1 MTLGGCSAGYV
12 LRAGYEEAKIL
23 WRREPMERV
32 LAAPDLDQ
40 DTRRKLETVLAAREF
55 AAGLGF
61 NVDGSFGSLSYS
73 DEGTNVIVV
82 TGAKRTAL
90 EPYTWWFPV
99 VGRVPYKGYFDAGRA
114 KAEAESLETRGY
126 DTYVRAA
133 PAFSTLGWF
142 ADPLLRHQL
151 RHDEEF
157 LVDLVLHELYHATYY
172 VSGQSA
178 FNESLATFAGHRG
191 AIAFFRAH
199 PERAHP
205 PGGLDLQAQAEASWD
220 DALRFGTFVSKLAA
234 SLRATYAANSD
245 PAAAVA
251 ARDLVFAAAKVEY
264 ASLPFVAGGFPS
276 FAKEPL
282 NNAVLLHYMLYGTDL
297 EIFEAI
303 YRNQGDDLGKAL
315 TFIRAAAETAP
326 HEPFAAARRALTAAA
341 PPASAVPTAVPP
353 P

>member
-1 MTLGGCSAGYV
+1 V

-23 WRREPMERV
+23 WRREPMEKV
-32 LAAPDLDQ
+32 LATPDLDP

-55 AAGLGF
+55 ALGLGF
-61 NVDGSFGSLSYS
+61 DVDGSFGSLSYS

-82 TGAKRTAL
+82 TAAERTAL
-90 EPYTWWFPV
+90 EPYTWWFPI
-99 VGRVPYKGYFDAGRA
+99 VGRVPYKGYFDVALA
-114 KAEAESLETRGY
+114 KAEAASLEARGY
-126 DTYVRAA
+126 DTFVRTA

-151 RHDEEF
+151 RQDEEF

-172 VSGQSA
+172 VKGQSA

-205 PGGLDLQAQAEASWD
+205 PGGGDLLAQAEARWD
-220 DALRFGTFVSKLAA
+220 DALRFGAFVEKLAA
-234 SLRATYAANSD
+234 SLRAVYAAAAD
-245 PAAAVA
+245 PGAAVA
-251 ARDLVFAAAKVEY
+251 GRDAIFTGAKADY
-264 ASLPFVAGGFPS
+264 PRLPFVAGGFPG
-276 FAKEPL
+276 FVREPL
-282 NNAVLLHYMLYGTDL
+282 NNAVLLHYLLYGTDL

-303 YRNQGDDLGKAL
+303 YRAQGEDLAKAL
-315 TFIRAAAETAP
+315 TFIHDASETAP
-326 HEPFAAARRALTAAA
+326 REPFEAVRRALRAAT
-341 PPASAVPTAVPP
+341 PPASAAPSAAPP

>member
-1 MTLGGCSAGYV
+1 M

-23 WRREPMERV
+23 WRREPMEQV
-32 LAAPDLDQ
+32 LAAPDLDAE
-40 DTRRKLETVLAAREF
+40 TRRKLETVLAARAF

-61 NVDGSFGSLSYS
+61 DVDGSFGSLSYS

-114 KAEAESLETRGY
+114 KAEAASLEARGY

-172 VSGQSA
+172 VNGQSA

-199 PERAHP
+199 PERAHAS
-205 PGGLDLQAQAEASWD
+205 GGDDLLAQAEASWD
-220 DALRFGTFVSKLAA
+220 DALRFGTFVEKLAM
-234 SLRATYAANSD
+234 SLRATYAANPD
-245 PAAAVA
+245 PAAAVV
-251 ARDLVFAAAKVEY
+251 ARDAVFAAARVEY
-264 ASLPFVAGGFPS
+264 AGLPFVAGGFPS

-282 NNAVLLHYMLYGTDL
+282 NNAVLLHYLLYGTDL

-303 YRNQGDDLGKAL
+303 YRNQGEDLRRAL
-315 TFIRAAAETAP
+315 TFIHDAAETAP
-326 HEPFAAARRALTAAA
+326 REPFAAVRRAFTAAA
-341 PPASAVPTAVPP
+341 PPGSAAPIAAPP